1 MCLLI
6 FLYGDI
12 LYMRTGETE
21 RQQKERQEKTMTKK
35 KYKQILHTTKSPEKL
50 YGIIRV
56 AMYDT
61 DIKPGDFCELLDE
74 MNEIIMKE
82 RR

>member
-1 MCLLI
+1 
-6 FLYGDI
+6 
-12 LYMRTGETE
+12 
-21 RQQKERQEKTMTKK
+21 MTKK